1 MSERWSFKDAFLC
14 VKIMSRKLSVINSL
28 SVAKLWHDS
37 KLWDWNKHF
46 SCHLKRLFASILS
59 LCIFPEKTP
68 SLISFLFIVYK
79 PQSLFNVW
87 DIAFSREKTHM
98 HTHRNLDIW
107 PSRVILE
114 GHKNWHM
121 HTRILHPSFL
131 MERCNMAR
139 KVILI
144 VCPPV
149 SQRKANPLNT
159 GVHPT
164 VDRLTHCIVG
174 QSQSHAHTHTHPCIL
189 SLPLSLLPCQGS
201 PCFQHWSSSAF
212 HRESSVVNV

>member
-1 MSERWSFKDAFLC
+1 
-14 VKIMSRKLSVINSL
+14 MSRKLSVINSL
-28 SVAKLWHDS
+28 SVAAKLWHNS

-59 LCIFPEKTP
+59 LCIFPEKTR
-68 SLISFLFIVYK
+68 SLISFLFIAYK
-79 PQSLFNVW
+79 PLSLFNVW
-87 DIAFSREKTHM
+87 DTAFSKEKIHIY
-98 HTHRNLDIW
+98 THRNLDLW

-114 GHKNWHM
+114 GHKYWHM
-121 HTRILHPSFL
+121 HTHILHPSFL
-131 MERCNMAR
+131 MERCNMVR

-174 QSQSHAHTHTHPCIL
+174 QSHTHTHTHVYILPLPLFFSPSPSLAPTLSELSIL
-189 SLPLSLLPCQGS
+189 SAL
-201 PCFQHWSSSAF
+201 
-212 HRESSVVNV
+212 E